1 MNEKMSMNMQDP
13 IDANSCLS
21 TLKYSEYSEN
31 WCVQTL
37 CSEIPIY
44 ILFPE
49 VYMIFEVCFVLLVL
63 GFGFGFFLFL
73 ICNQYVWVAMA
84 TRASKLTLATEV
96 MNYIF
101 S

>member
-1 MNEKMSMNMQDP
+1 MCICKKDILRGFFNSYWINMNERMNMNIQEP

-44 ILFPE
+44 
-49 VYMIFEVCFVLLVL
+49 VLSQKSV
-63 GFGFGFFLFL
+63 
-73 ICNQYVWVAMA
+73 
-84 TRASKLTLATEV
+84 
-96 MNYIF
+96 
-101 S
+101 